1 MSCDAV
7 GELVVLGMS
16 EVIRRLAIS
25 RFFLFTLSWEMS
37 ILLINLCQ
45 VCRSI
50 WLSGVLKNHPCD
62 GKHLDEEKK
71 KRRSAQWHRLEV
83 GQNKRQSI
91 DGERIFRITDSSH
104 AA

>member
-1 MSCDAV
+1 M

-45 VCRSI
+45 NCRSI
-50 WLSGVLKNHPCD
+50 WLSGVLKNHYCD
-62 GKHLDEEKK
+62 GKHLDQKDR
-71 KRRSAQWHRLEV
+71 RRSAQSHRFEV
-83 GQNKRQSI
+83 GQNKR
-91 DGERIFRITDSSH
+91 
-104 AA
+104 